1 MAKEID
7 LKEAVEIALKNNP
20 NLESSRA
27 IVLQSEASKLLA
39 ISSFL
44 PNIYF
49 ETRYMKYRNN
59 GMPVYEG
66 FDWSINFS
74 LNLFSGFSS
83 LNYYREAVSLL
94 DAARAGYNAAKLD
107 VVMSVINAYM
117 GVLKAKELLESARAD
132 LEDAETNYKLAKKR
146 YEVGLSPLADLYNAE
161 AKVEDARYNLSL
173 REAEYEKAKIALLV
187 TMGLNIFED
196 IQVKPIAFIPEV
208 RDIKELVTKAFS
220 RRPEVLY
227 ARSEVTA
234 QEYRIKAVKGE
245 YLPSVDFVSSYGES
259 DKSFFPNRKE
269 NWNMALSLKIPI
281 FTGFSTTFKLKKER
295 AALLQKESDLRNV
308 ELSVSQDV
316 FNKYQDFFSM
326 KKSVVAA
333 EALLKSS
340 TEDLR
345 MMRGRYVNGLV
356 SIVDLT
362 TSQARLSDARAK
374 YITTKYELLRA
385 YYDLIR
391 ATGRIPVL
399 EGE

>member
-1 MAKEID
+1 
-7 LKEAVEIALKNNP
+7 
-20 NLESSRA
+20 
-27 IVLQSEASKLLA
+27 
-39 ISSFL
+39 
-44 PNIYF
+44 
-49 ETRYMKYRNN
+49 
-59 GMPVYEG
+59 
-66 FDWSINFS
+66 
-74 LNLFSGFSS
+74 
-83 LNYYREAVSLL
+83 
-94 DAARAGYNAAKLD
+94 
-107 VVMSVINAYM
+107 
-117 GVLKAKELLESARAD
+117 
-132 LEDAETNYKLAKKR
+132 
-146 YEVGLSPLADLYNAE
+146 
-161 AKVEDARYNLSL
+161 
-173 REAEYEKAKIALLV
+173 
-187 TMGLNIFED
+187 
-196 IQVKPIAFIPEV
+196 
-208 RDIKELVTKAFS
+208 KELVTKAFS